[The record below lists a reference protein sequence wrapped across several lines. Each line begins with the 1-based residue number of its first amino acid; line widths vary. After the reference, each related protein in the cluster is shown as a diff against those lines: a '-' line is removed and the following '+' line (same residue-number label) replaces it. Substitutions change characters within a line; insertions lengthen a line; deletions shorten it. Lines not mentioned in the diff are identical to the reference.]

1 MSRDHQQ
8 FKLRMPPALR
18 ALVEQSAEAAR
29 RSLNAEL
36 IVRLE
41 QSFALEAA
49 ANEPQQVPTATPR
62 PGLRLLC
69 VLVKA
74 RSGQARSLPVHTL
87 RPMPPRVSAQG
98 KWSLADHPGFHLRET
113 HAKPAPASVLARNL
127 HHGQAN
133 AFRAN
138 SRTVHAGGLNP

>member
-41 QSFALEAA
+41 QSFALEVA
-49 ANEPQQVPTATPR
+49 ANESQQVSAATPR
-62 PGLRLLC
+62 LGLRLLC

-74 RSGQARSLPVHTL
+74 RSGQTRSLPVHTL
-87 RPMPPRVSAQG
+87 RPMPPRISAQG
-98 KWSLADHPGFHLRET
+98 KWSLADHPGFYLRET

-133 AFRAN
+133 SFRPDL
-138 SRTVHAGGLNP
+138 RTIPARGLSQ